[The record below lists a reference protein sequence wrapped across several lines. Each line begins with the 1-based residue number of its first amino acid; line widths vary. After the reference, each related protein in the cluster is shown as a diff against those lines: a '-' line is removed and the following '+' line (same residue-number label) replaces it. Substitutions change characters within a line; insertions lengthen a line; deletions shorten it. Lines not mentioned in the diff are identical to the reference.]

1 MLIMLIISMHHVMLD
16 IILKLLECMT
26 IKFSSK
32 FVNMESI
39 MTLDKVDE
47 FQLSIGNTIA
57 VL

>member
-1 MLIMLIISMHHVMLD
+1 
-16 IILKLLECMT
+16 MT

-57 VL
+57 VLWVL